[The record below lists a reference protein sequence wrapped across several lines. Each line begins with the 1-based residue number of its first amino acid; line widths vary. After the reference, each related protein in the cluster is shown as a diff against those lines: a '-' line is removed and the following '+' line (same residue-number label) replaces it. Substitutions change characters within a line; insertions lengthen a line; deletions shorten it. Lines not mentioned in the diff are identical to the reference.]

1 MVAKKKTKTVEK
13 QYVTDSSIPIKPFYV
28 KSAKKKTKEIPGK
41 FPYTRG
47 IHQGMYRDRFW
58 TMRQYAGF
66 GDAAQS
72 NKRYK
77 FMLDKGQT
85 GISMA
90 FDLPTQIGHDPD
102 APQAEGE
109 VGKVGVS
116 ISSLKDM
123 QTVFDGIELGNV
135 STSMTINA
143 TASTLLA
150 YYIAVG
156 QSQGFSSKQLR
167 GTTQNDILKEYIARN
182 TYIYPPE
189 PSMRIIGDMI
199 GYCATEVPQWYPV
212 SISGYHIREAGSN
225 AVQEIAF
232 TIANAIEYIE
242 TCIAQGLKIDEFAP
256 RLSFFFCCTIE
267 FFEEIAKFRVAR
279 KVYAKILKERFHAK
293 NEKSLQLKFH
303 TQTSGESLTA
313 QQPDNNIVRV
323 AMQTMAAVLGGT
335 QSLHTNSRDEALAL
349 PTEESAKIA
358 LRTQQIVASE
368 SGITKTVDPMAGSHY
383 LEELCDEIEEQTW
396 AYLKRIDKM
405 GGSLKAIEKGFFQ
418 AEIRQNAYRIKK
430 EVDDSSRV
438 LVGVNKF
445 VDEVEAKQKLLRI
458 DDSLGAK
465 QEKAIKA
472 LRKSRDNKKTSTA
485 LSKLQVAAE
494 TDKNLMPFILD
505 SVKTY
510 ATTGEIS
517 NTLREVFGE
526 YRPKEIFYM
535 KIDHIAIAVTDVEAS
550 AKVYQKALGI
560 DEIEF
565 ETVESEGVKVAIISM
580 ENGRIELM
588 QPTKDDSPIKK
599 FLDKK
604 GPGLHHMALETDN
617 IEGEVERMEGCG
629 VQFLG
634 KVRPGSAGTKVTFI
648 HPKSLE
654 GVLTELCSHPE
665 K

>member
-1 MVAKKKTKTVEK
+1 MTIKKAVKSAEK
-13 QYVTDSSIPIKPFYV
+13 KYVTDSNIPIKSFYQKSTKKQV
-28 KSAKKKTKEIPGK
+28 KEEPGK
-41 FPYTRG
+41 FPFTRG
-47 IHQGMYRDRFW
+47 IHAGMYRDRFW

-66 GDAAQS
+66 GDATQS

-102 APQAEGE
+102 ASHAEGE

-116 ISSLKDM
+116 IASLKDM
-123 QTVFDGIELGNV
+123 QTVFNGIKLGNV
-135 STSMTINA
+135 STSMTINS

-199 GYCATEVPQWYPV
+199 GYCSTEVPQWYPV
-212 SISGYHIREAGSN
+212 SISGYHIREAGST

-242 TCIAQGLKIDEFAP
+242 TCLEQGLKIDDFAP

-293 NEKSLQLKFH
+293 NQKSLQLKFH

-358 LRTQQIVASE
+358 LRTQQIVAHE
-368 SGITKTVDPMAGSHY
+368 SGITKTVDPMGGSHY
-383 LEELCDEIEEQTW
+383 LEELCDEEQTW
-396 AYLKRIDKM
+396 NYLKKIDKM

-418 AEIRQNAYRIKK
+418 AEIRQNAYRLKK
-430 EVDDSSRV
+430 EVDDDSRI

-445 VDEVEAKQKLLRI
+445 VDEVEAKQNLLRI
-458 DDSLGAK
+458 NDSLGRK
-465 QEKAIKA
+465 QAKAIKA
-472 LRKSRDNKKTSTA
+472 LRKSRDNKKTNRA
-485 LSKLQVAAE
+485 LSKLQAAAE
-494 TDKNLMPFILD
+494 TDENLMPFILN

-526 YRPKEIFYM
+526 YRPKEIF
-535 KIDHIAIAVTDVEAS
+535 
-550 AKVYQKALGI
+550 
-560 DEIEF
+560 
-565 ETVESEGVKVAIISM
+565 
-580 ENGRIELM
+580 
-588 QPTKDDSPIKK
+588 
-599 FLDKK
+599 
-604 GPGLHHMALETDN
+604 
-617 IEGEVERMEGCG
+617 
-629 VQFLG
+629 
-634 KVRPGSAGTKVTFI
+634 
-648 HPKSLE
+648 
-654 GVLTELCSHPE
+654 
-665 K
+665 